1 MGSPLVL
8 EIRQVQPE
16 DIFSVIT
23 LAYDTLP
30 ERYNPAIFNH
40 FYESFPEGFL
50 VAELRHVLIGFLVGI
65 RIAPHK
71 ARILMLAVKK
81 QQRRHY
87 IGSMFLIRFLNDMRH
102 YDITEVELEVRTT
115 NHIAIEFY
123 KKHGFTIQETLPRFY
138 QNGDDAYVMSR
149 DL

>member
-1 MGSPLVL
+1 MGSPIVL

-16 DIFSVIT
+16 DIFSVVT

-30 ERYNPAIFNH
+30 ERYNPAIFNQ

-50 VAELRHVLIGFLVGI
+50 VAELHHALIGFFVGT
-65 RIAPHK
+65 RIDQKK
-71 ARILMLAVKK
+71 ARILMLSVKK
-81 QQRRHY
+81 QHRRHH
-87 IGSMFLIRFLNDMRH
+87 IGSALLVRFLNDMKR
-102 YDITEVELEVRTT
+102 YEITQVELEVRTT